1 MWTNNNLESVVD
13 ALNELIPAMGSVKNI
28 NKNRCLERFRTAQN
42 VVHDI
47 FNNGLGN
54 RGKQLKVLK
63 LKMWELP
70 LEQYRGGEL
79 LMKANW
85 DRVKEIGE
93 PKMEKVILDAAKEQG
108 IKLELVPSAK
118 TGMLELEAA

>member
-13 ALNELIPAMGSVKNI
+13 ALNELVPFQGSVKNI

-70 LEQYRGGEL
+70 LDYWRGGEL
-79 LMKANW
+79 IQPANW
-85 DRVKEIGE
+85 TRIQEIVE
-93 PKMEKVILDAAKEQG
+93 PKMEKIILDAAKEQG
-108 IKLELVPSAK
+108 IKLELVPNTT
-118 TGMLELEAA
+118 TGQIELEAA

>member
-79 LMKANW
+79 LMRANW
-85 DRVKEIGE
+85 ERIEEIVSWKFAPIIQE
-93 PKMEKVILDAAKEQG
+93 AAKEQG
-108 IKLELVPSAK
+108 IA
-118 TGMLELEAA
+118 

>member
-1 MWTNNNLESVVD
+1 MWTNENLKTVVD
-13 ALNELIPAMGSVKNI
+13 ALNELVPFQGSVKNI

-47 FNNGLGN
+47 FNNGLMN

-63 LKMWELP
+63 LKIWELP
-70 LEQYRGGEL
+70 LDYWRGGQL
-79 LMKANW
+79 IQPANW
-85 DRVKEIGE
+85 TRIKEIVE
-93 PKMEKVILDAAKEQG
+93 PKMEKIILDAAKEQG
-108 IKLELVPSAK
+108 IKLELVPSAT

>member
-1 MWTNNNLESVVD
+1 MWTNNNLESVVNK
-13 ALNELIPAMGSVKNI
+13 LNNMLPGWGSVTNI

-70 LEQYRGGEL
+70 LDYWRGGEL
-79 LMKANW
+79 IQPANW
-85 DRVKEIGE
+85 TRIQEIVE
-93 PKMEKVILDAAKEQG
+93 PKMEKIILDAAKEQG
-108 IKLELVPSAK
+108 IKLELVPSAE
-118 TGMLELEAA
+118 TGKLELEAA

>member
-1 MWTNNNLESVVD
+1 MWTNENLESVVD
-13 ALNELIPAMGSVKNI
+13 ALNEMIPLQGSVPNI

-63 LKMWELP
+63 LKKYDLP
-70 LEQYRGGEL
+70 LPEYYGNNGYYPG
-79 LMKANW
+79 NW
-85 DRVKEIGE
+85 DRVKEMVE
-93 PKMEKVILDAAKEQG
+93 PQMEKVILDAAKEQG
-108 IKLELVPSAK
+108 IKLELIPSAT

>member
-1 MWTNNNLESVVD
+1 MWTNNNLESVVNK
-13 ALNELIPAMGSVKNI
+13 LNDMLPGWGSVTNI

-47 FNNGLGN
+47 FNNGLMN

-85 DRVKEIGE
+85 DRVKEIVE

>member
-1 MWTNNNLESVVD
+1 MWTNENLESVVD

-54 RGKQLKVLK
+54 RGKQLKVLNLKSMTFHFLSIMEATVTILVIGIGLKK
-63 LKMWELP
+63 LLS
-70 LEQYRGGEL
+70 LEWKRLY
-79 LMKANW
+79 
-85 DRVKEIGE
+85 
-93 PKMEKVILDAAKEQG
+93 
-108 IKLELVPSAK
+108 
-118 TGMLELEAA
+118 

>member
-1 MWTNNNLESVVD
+1 MWTNNNLESVVN
-13 ALNELIPAMGSVKNI
+13 ALNELVPLQGSVKNI

-70 LEQYRGGEL
+70 LDYWRGGEL
-79 LMKANW
+79 IQPANW
-85 DRVKEIGE
+85 TRIQEIVE
-93 PKMEKVILDAAKEQG
+93 PKMEKIILDAAKEQG
-108 IKLELVPSAK
+108 IKLELVPNTT
-118 TGMLELEAA
+118 TGQIELEAA

>member
-79 LMKANW
+79 IMRANW
-85 DRVKEIGE
+85 DRVKEIVE
-93 PKMEKVILDAAKEQG
+93 PAMEKVILDAAKEQG
-108 IKLELVPSAK
+108 IKLELVPSAD
-118 TGMLELEAA
+118 TGKLELEAA

>member
-1 MWTNNNLESVVD
+1 MWTNENLKTVIE
-13 ALNELIPAMGSVKNI
+13 ALDDMIPAMGSVKNI

-47 FNNGLGN
+47 FNNGLMN

-63 LKMWELP
+63 LKIWELP
-70 LEQYRGGEL
+70 LDYYRGGEL
-79 LMKANW
+79 IQPANW
-85 DRVKEIGE
+85 TRIKEIVE

-108 IKLELVPSAK
+108 IKLELVPNTT
-118 TGMLELEAA
+118 TGQIELEAA

>member
-1 MWTNNNLESVVD
+1 MWTNENLKTVVD
-13 ALNELIPAMGSVKNI
+13 ALDEMIPAMGSVKNI

-47 FNNGLGN
+47 FNNGLIN

-63 LKMWELP
+63 LKIWELP
-70 LEQYRGGEL
+70 LDYWKGGQL
-79 LMKANW
+79 IQPANW
-85 DRVKEIGE
+85 TRIKEIVE

-108 IKLELVPSAK
+108 IPLKLVPSAT
-118 TGMLELEAA
+118 TGQIELEAA

>member
-1 MWTNNNLESVVD
+1 MWTNENLKTVVD
-13 ALNELIPAMGSVKNI
+13 ALNELVPFEGSVTNI

-47 FNNGLGN
+47 FNNGLIN

-63 LKMWELP
+63 LKIWELP
-70 LEQYRGGEL
+70 LDYWKGGQL
-79 LMKANW
+79 IQPANW
-85 DRVKEIGE
+85 TRIKEIVE

-108 IKLELVPSAK
+108 IKLELVPSAT

>member
-1 MWTNNNLESVVD
+1 MWTNENLKTVVD
-13 ALNELIPAMGSVKNI
+13 ALDEMIPSFGSVKNI

-63 LKMWELP
+63 LKKYDLP
-70 LEQYRGGEL
+70 LPEYYGTNGYYPG
-79 LMKANW
+79 NW
-85 DRVKEIGE
+85 DRVKEIVE
-93 PKMEKVILDAAKEQG
+93 PAMEKVILDAAKEQD
-108 IKLELVPSAK
+108 IKLELVPNTS
-118 TGMLELEAA
+118 TGELELTAV

>member
-1 MWTNNNLESVVD
+1 MWTNDNLETVVD

-47 FNNGLGN
+47 FNNGLIN

-63 LKMWELP
+63 LKIWELP
-70 LEQYRGGEL
+70 LDYWRGGQL
-79 LMKANW
+79 IQPANW
-85 DRVKEIGE
+85 TRIKEIVE
-93 PKMEKVILDAAKEQG
+93 PKMEKIILDAAKEQG
-108 IKLELVPSAK
+108 IKLELVPNTT
-118 TGMLELEAA
+118 TGQIELEAA

>member
-1 MWTNNNLESVVD
+1 MWTNENLKTVVE
-13 ALNELIPAMGSVKNI
+13 ALDEMIPGFGSVKNI

-47 FNNGLGN
+47 FNNGLMN

-63 LKMWELP
+63 LKKYDLP
-70 LEQYRGGEL
+70 LPEYYGTNGYYPG
-79 LMKANW
+79 NW
-85 DRVKEIGE
+85 DRVKEIVE
-93 PKMEKVILDAAKEQG
+93 PAMEKVILDAAKEQG
-108 IKLELVPSAK
+108 IKLELVPSAE

>member
-1 MWTNNNLESVVD
+1 MWTNDNLETVVD
-13 ALNELIPAMGSVKNI
+13 ALNDMLPAMGSVKNI

-47 FNNGLGN
+47 FNNGLIN

-63 LKMWELP
+63 LKIWELP
-70 LEQYRGGEL
+70 LDYWRGGQL
-79 LMKANW
+79 IQPANW
-85 DRVKEIGE
+85 TRIQEIVE
-93 PKMEKVILDAAKEQG
+93 PQMEKVILDAAKEQG
-108 IKLELVPSAK
+108 IKLELVPSAT

>member
-1 MWTNNNLESVVD
+1 MWTNENLETVVD

-63 LKMWELP
+63 LKIWELP

-79 LMKANW
+79 VMRANW
-85 DRVKEIGE
+85 DRVKEIVE
-93 PKMEKVILDAAKEQG
+93 PKMEKIILDAAKEQG
-108 IKLELVPSAK
+108 IKLELVPSAT

>member
-1 MWTNNNLESVVD
+1 MWTNENLETVVD
-13 ALNELIPAMGSVKNI
+13 ALNELLPAWGSVTNI

-47 FNNGLGN
+47 FNNGLIN

-63 LKMWELP
+63 LKIWELP

-79 LMKANW
+79 VMRANW
-85 DRVKEIGE
+85 DRVKEIVE
-93 PKMEKVILDAAKEQG
+93 PKMEKIILDAAKEQG
-108 IKLELVPSAK
+108 IKLELVPSAT

>member
-79 LMKANW
+79 IMRANW
-85 DRVKEIGE
+85 DRVKEIVE
-93 PKMEKVILDAAKEQG
+93 PAMEKVILDAAKEQG
-108 IKLELVPSAK
+108 IKLELVPSAD